1 MKVALKQGV
10 YLDVTASK
18 KFKTSRIMI
27 SFSRQAQSAKEL
39 AMRTLIT
46 SVLETASAKYPTQKQ
61 LADHLSY
68 LYGANFGIYINRY
81 GRLNQVIA
89 SLTLANDRFLKDD
102 TNLLAAGLDFLNEVL
117 VNPLLDEAGLFDE
130 KIFTL
135 QQKNLASY
143 IKSIQDNKRSYVAM
157 QIQSAYYTDV
167 VQATPQMGTPE
178 DVLALDRAEVT
189 AYYHQMLAQDEVLIT
204 INGEVDPVQVEA
216 DCQASLNLAARP
228 AQNWQLYYQQALLP
242 AVIRRVEKQVL
253 NQSKLDFVFAL
264 NYRHPAENYAAI
276 LFNTLFGASPLS
288 KLFVNIREKQSM
300 AYYASSSLNAFT
312 NSLLIQTGIEGCN
325 AKKVEMLVLEQLT
338 SIIAGDFSAQELQ
351 MAKEEIITAW
361 ESQLDSQGNDLNQK
375 NLNHFL
381 NRQSDYATK
390 VAKLQAV
397 TKAQVQAVARKARLQ
412 AVYLL
417 DGQEGLA

>member
-10 YLDVTASK
+10 YLDITASK
-18 KFKTSRIMI
+18 QFKTSRIMI

-204 INGEVDPVQVEA
+204 INGEVDPMQVEA
-216 DCQASLNLAARP
+216 DCQTSLNLVARP
-228 AQNWQLYYQQALLP
+228 AQKWQLYYQQALLP
-242 AVIRRVEKQVL
+242 AVIRKVEKQVL

-264 NYRHPAENYAAI
+264 NYQHPAENYAAI

-312 NSLLIQTGIEGCN
+312 NSLLIQTGIEGRN

-381 NRQSDYATK
+381 NHQSDYATK

-397 TKAQVQAVARKARLQ
+397 TKAQVQAVAQKARLQ

-417 DGQEGLA
+417 DGQEG